1 MISDVLSDARH
12 NIDGYLKTS
21 MYAKGNWSPADY
33 ALIESCLSVM
43 RATQIMLDSPPS
55 GIPSFNYPEGMPHI
69 QDSE

>member
-21 MYAKGNWSPADY
+21 MYAKENWSPADY
-33 ALIESCLSVM
+33 ALIESCLSVIK
-43 RATQIMLDSPPS
+43 ATQIMLDTPPS
-55 GIPSFNYPEGMPHI
+55 ELI